1 MTGAGVAQLTFEG
14 HAIRSK
20 VKIARRPFRRQAES
34 LFTSLYEAEAVLHG
48 DHGSLLMSVPIGRLA
63 AARVDTTP
71 ARRPRRRPSG
81 NCFVIFVR
89 RVRVLLAH
97 A

>member
-1 MTGAGVAQLTFEG
+1 MIWTTDGVLTVSGAGVAQLTFEG

-48 DHGSLLMSVPIGRLA
+48 DHGSLLMSVPILE
-63 AARVDTTP
+63 
-71 ARRPRRRPSG
+71 S
-81 NCFVIFVR
+81 FVPG
-89 RVRVLLAH
+89 L
-97 A
+97 